1 MRPRFSA
8 VVLVTGA
15 CGALF
20 ACNLIVG
27 VHDVKL
33 RKDSGTTE
41 RDGEIV
47 LPPEVEGGTGP
58 EPSRFTEL
66 ALGKYHTCAKR
77 RSGTV
82 KCWGDDGAGQ
92 IGTGGKGRET
102 SDAGIPVVPTPVFVE
117 NVSAFTIAAGA
128 QHTCVAQVDG
138 TVSCW
143 GFNVSGQ
150 LGNGSTTTAT
160 TPTPTRV
167 LVDAL
172 RLGAGSSH
180 TCAVRRNGELA
191 CWGSNATGQLGNAST
206 TSTNVPIPLQDL
218 QNVKGLTLGQSHS
231 CAFTSTG
238 DAFCWGENFNGQLAT
253 TGASREVLPRKC
265 SGVSGVTAMAASN
278 DSTCAVVANGG
289 VVCWGKDDLGQLG
302 KGVAGGAKNPTPT
315 PVQGVAGATAIAA
328 GAEHFCALTGEGTV
342 FCWGSNRIGQL
353 GSSAGGRDGG
363 GAEIVRPTVV
373 AGLSAVAI
381 GAGGEH
387 TCAVKTDDGIAC
399 WGDNGHGELGIG
411 LSKAS
416 SSLPVAVSNFP

>member
-1 MRPRFSA
+1 MGARPSA
-8 VVLVTGA
+8 VALTLAGA
-15 CGALF
+15 CAALV

-47 LPPEVEGGTGP
+47 VPPEEDGGTGP

-66 ALGKYHTCAKR
+66 GVGKYHTCAKR

-82 KCWGDDGAGQ
+82 KCWGDDSAGQ
-92 IGTGGKGRET
+92 TGTGGKVRET
-102 SDAGIPVVPTPVFVE
+102 SDAGIPVVPTPAFVE
-117 NVSAFTIAAGA
+117 NVSAFTIAAGG
-128 QHTCVAQVDG
+128 QHTCIAQIDG

-150 LGNGSTTTAT
+150 LGNGSSATAT

-172 RLGAGSSH
+172 RLAGGSSH

-191 CWGSNATGQLGNAST
+191 CWGNNTSGQLGNATT

-218 QNVKGLTLGQSHS
+218 QNVKGLALGQSHS
-231 CAFTSTG
+231 CAYTSTG

-253 TGASREVLPRKC
+253 TGAAREVLPRKC
-265 SGVSGVTAMAASN
+265 EGVSGVTAMAASN

-289 VVCWGKDDLGQLG
+289 VLCWGKDDLGQLG
-302 KGVAGGAKNPTPT
+302 KGTKGAGTNSTPV
-315 PVQGVAGATAIAA
+315 PVQGVAGATAIVA
-328 GAEHFCALTGEGTV
+328 GAEHFCAMTGEGAV
-342 FCWGSNRIGQL
+342 LCWGSNRIGQL
-353 GSSAGGRDGG
+353 ANGREAGV
-363 GAEIVRPTVV
+363 AEIGRPTTV
-373 AGLSAVAI
+373 AGVTAVAI

-411 LSKAS
+411 LSKPS
-416 SSLPVAVSNFP
+416 SSVPVPVSNFP

>member
-1 MRPRFSA
+1 MGARPSA
-8 VVLVTGA
+8 VAFALAGA
-15 CGALF
+15 CGALV

-41 RDGEIV
+41 RDGEIIV
-47 LPPEVEGGTGP
+47 PPEEEGGTGP

-66 ALGKYHTCAKR
+66 GVGRYHTCAKR

-82 KCWGDDGAGQ
+82 KCWGDDSAGQ
-92 IGTGGKGRET
+92 TGTGGKVRET
-102 SDAGIPVVPTPVFVE
+102 SDAGIPVVPTPAFVE

-150 LGNGSTTTAT
+150 LGNGSTATAT

-172 RLGAGSSH
+172 RLSGGSSH

-206 TSTNVPIPLQDL
+206 ASTNVPIPLQDL
-218 QNVKGLTLGQSHS
+218 QGVKGLALGQSHS

-253 TGASREVLPRKC
+253 TGATRELLPRKC
-265 SGVSGVTAMAASN
+265 EGVSGVTAMAASN

-302 KGVAGGAKNPTPT
+302 RGAAGGAKNPTPV
-315 PVQGVAGATAIAA
+315 PVQGVAGATAIVA
-328 GAEHFCALTGEGTV
+328 GAEHFCAMTGEGGV
-342 FCWGSNRIGQL
+342 LCWGSNRIGQL
-353 GSSAGGRDGG
+353 ANGRDGG
-363 GAEIVRPTVV
+363 PTQIGRPTAV
-373 AGLSAVAI
+373 AGVTAVAI

-399 WGDNGHGELGIG
+399 WGDNGHGELGVG
-411 LSKAS
+411 LSKLS
-416 SSLPVAVSNFP
+416 SSVPVPVSNFP